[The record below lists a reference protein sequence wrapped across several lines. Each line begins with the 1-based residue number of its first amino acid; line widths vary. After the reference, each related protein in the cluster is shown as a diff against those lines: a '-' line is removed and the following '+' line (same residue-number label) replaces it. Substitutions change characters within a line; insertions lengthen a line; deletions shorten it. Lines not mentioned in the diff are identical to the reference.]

1 MTERTAGTEFCVSRI
16 FEIVQSMSG
25 QGNSITILVPTG
37 FFAGDRQQHFTRGDP
52 ESTGVL
58 VR

>member
-25 QGNSITILVPTG
+25 QGNSITIPCPYLDFSQVT
-37 FFAGDRQQHFTRGDP
+37 ASSIYSRR
-52 ESTGVL
+52 S
-58 VR
+58 